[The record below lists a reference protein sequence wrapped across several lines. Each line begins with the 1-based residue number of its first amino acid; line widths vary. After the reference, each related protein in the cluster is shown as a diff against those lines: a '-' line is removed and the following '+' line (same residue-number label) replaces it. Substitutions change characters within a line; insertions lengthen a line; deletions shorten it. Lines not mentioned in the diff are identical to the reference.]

1 MGNRIYGCDDCQS
14 VCPWNK
20 YARTSRLPD
29 FDERAGL
36 NGQSLAHLLSWSE
49 AEFLQRTE
57 GSAIR
62 RIGHVRWLRNA
73 AVAAGNALRMGDAGA
88 SALRDALLARLGHD
102 SEIVREH
109 AQWALAQ
116 IPMQADG

>member
-36 NGQSLAHLLSWSE
+36 NGQSLATLLAWSE
-49 AEFLQRTE
+49 TEFLQRTE

-62 RIGHVRWLRNA
+62 RIGHVRWLRNI
-73 AVAAGNALRMGDAGA
+73 AVAAGNALRAGHEA
-88 SALRDALLARLGHD
+88 APGLRSALKALLGHE

-109 AQWALAQ
+109 VQWALEQ
-116 IPMQADG
+116 TPITRT

>member
-1 MGNRIYGCDDCQS
+1 
-14 VCPWNK
+14 
-20 YARTSRLPD
+20 
-29 FDERAGL
+29 
-36 NGQSLAHLLSWSE
+36 
-49 AEFLQRTE
+49 
-57 GSAIR
+57 
-62 RIGHVRWLRNA
+62 
-73 AVAAGNALRMGDAGA
+73 MGDAGA